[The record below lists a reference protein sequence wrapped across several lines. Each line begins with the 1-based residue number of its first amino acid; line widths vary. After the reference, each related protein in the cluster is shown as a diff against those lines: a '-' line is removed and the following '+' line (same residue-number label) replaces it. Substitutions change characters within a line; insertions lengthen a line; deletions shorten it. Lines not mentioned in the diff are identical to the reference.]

1 MELPALTDSEFRQFR
16 SFIFRVAGISM
27 SDAKRPLVSG
37 RLAKRVRQRGT
48 PSYDAYFQLIQRDQA
63 ECQMAVDLLT
73 TNETYF
79 FREPKHFDFLR
90 EQCCRTGKGAS
101 RCGCGAAPAPRA
113 RSPIRWP

>member
-48 PSYDAYFQLIQRDQA
+48 PSYDAYFQLIQRDQT

-90 EQCCRTGKGAS
+90 EQVLPNWERRQSLRLWSGACS
-101 RCGCGAAPAPRA
+101 SGEEP
-113 RSPIRWP
+113 